1 MELFLDLLS
10 ALREPFLILIGVAI
24 VATIALIFNEVK
36 EKKWENATV

>member
-10 ALREPFLILIGVAI
+10 AMREPFMIMIGVEI

-36 EKKWENATV
+36 EK